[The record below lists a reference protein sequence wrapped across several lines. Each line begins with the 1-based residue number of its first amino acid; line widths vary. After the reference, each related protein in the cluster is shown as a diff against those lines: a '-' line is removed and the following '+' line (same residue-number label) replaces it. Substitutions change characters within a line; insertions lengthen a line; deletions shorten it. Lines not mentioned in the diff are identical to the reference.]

1 MQYVKIGK
9 TKEETDIMN
18 TLMTLAVADS
28 CCVKVC
34 KHCSQAATPSA
45 WDNFIN
51 NLPSLFWGVIVC
63 IVIVLLAKYGIEY
76 YKINKENLKQVETE
90 KNKRLSDIKSVLEGI
105 YAETKNA
112 NASRTLL
119 QQVEELKKRCD
130 ELNKQIN
137 EKNNTVRN
145 Q

>member
-1 MQYVKIGK
+1 
-9 TKEETDIMN
+9 
-18 TLMTLAVADS
+18 MTLAVADS

-34 KHCSQAATPSA
+34 KHCSQVATPSA
-45 WDNFIN
+45 WGDFIN
-51 NLPSLFWGVIVC
+51 NLPSLFWGVLVG

-76 YKINKENLKQVETE
+76 YKINKENLKQVEAE

-105 YAETKNA
+105 YAETKKA

-119 QQVEELKKRCD
+119 QQVEELKKQCD
-130 ELNKQIN
+130 ELDKQIN
-137 EKNNTVRN
+137 EISNTARN

>member
-34 KHCSQAATPSA
+34 KHCSQGATPSA
-45 WDNFIN
+45 WGDFIN
-51 NLPSLFWGVIVC
+51 NLPSLFWGVLVG
-63 IVIVLLAKYGIEY
+63 IVIVHLAKYGIEY
-76 YKINKENLKQVETE
+76 YKINKENLKQVEAE

-105 YAETKNA
+105 YAETKKA

-119 QQVEELKKRCD
+119 QQVEELKKQCD
-130 ELNKQIN
+130 ELDKQIN
-137 EKNNTVRN
+137 EISNTARN

>member
-1 MQYVKIGK
+1 
-9 TKEETDIMN
+9 MN

-34 KHCSQAATPSA
+34 KHCSQVATPSA
-45 WDNFIN
+45 WGDFIN
-51 NLPSLFWGVIVC
+51 NLPSLFWGVLVG

-105 YAETKNA
+105 YAETKKA

-119 QQVEELKKRCD
+119 QQVEELKQQYD

-137 EKNNTVRN
+137 EKNNTARN